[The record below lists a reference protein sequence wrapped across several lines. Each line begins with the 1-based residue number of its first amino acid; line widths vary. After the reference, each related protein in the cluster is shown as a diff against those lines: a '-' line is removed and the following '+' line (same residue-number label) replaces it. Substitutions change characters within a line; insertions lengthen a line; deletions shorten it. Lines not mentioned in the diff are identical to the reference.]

1 MIRVETGNM
10 MEIVIIMYQFEISI
24 ILITNTWNLN
34 LLKKY
39 VRKSIEL
46 NFSS

>member
-1 MIRVETGNM
+1 MVEMI
-10 MEIVIIMYQFEISI
+10 IIIYQFEISI

>member
-10 MEIVIIMYQFEISI
+10 VEIVIIIYQFEISI
-24 ILITNTWNLN
+24 ILITNMWNLN